1 MTLPRWIT
9 RNWTLK
15 LTALFISLG
24 LYIAITGQPQAEV
37 GLSAP
42 LIFRGVPSNLVIV
55 NAQLRRIHV
64 RLSGPVDLVSR
75 ASRTDLTVQLNLADA
90 APGRQEVNLSA
101 SDVQA
106 PFGLRVVNLW
116 PTALQLNLQPIVQRW
131 LRLEPRVEGQ
141 LAAGSRL
148 VLVRLVP
155 KRVLAIGP
163 ASYLRNQAGVL
174 PVIVNISGIIASTRL
189 PLNIH
194 NPNPM
199 VRLRLSGQSYATLLV
214 QPAHQPKLPP
224 ARRRSPYR

>member
-1 MTLPRWIT
+1 MMLPRWIT

-15 LTALFISLG
+15 LTALVISLG

-37 GLSAP
+37 GLTAP
-42 LIFRGVPSNLVIV
+42 LIFRGLPSNLVIV

-75 ASRTDLTVQLNLADA
+75 ASRTDLTVQLNLAGA

-116 PTALQLNLQPIVQRW
+116 PTALQLNLQPMVQRW
-131 LRLEPRVEGQ
+131 LRLEPRVAGQ
-141 LAAGSRL
+141 LAAGSHL
-148 VLVRLVP
+148 VLIRLVP
-155 KRVLAIGP
+155 ERVLAIGP
-163 ASYLRNQAGVL
+163 ASYLRGQAGVL
-174 PVIVNISGIIASTRL
+174 PVTVNISGIIASTRL
-189 PLNIH
+189 PLNIR

-199 VRLRLSGQSYATLLV
+199 VRLRLTGQSYATLLV
-214 QPAHQPKLPP
+214 QPARQPKLPP
-224 ARRRSPYR
+224 AKRRSPYR